1 VRRSLIP
8 LLALVVCASVPSGAI
23 ADDKPAAPP
32 AKPAARPDPGAK
44 PADAKPADAKP
55 ADAKPAD
62 AKPADAKPAPGAG
75 KPAGEAAPT
84 TTQPNPNPAGSRP
97 PASAASRS
105 PKVKVD
111 YVVAIVNDAIILNSE
126 LDARRVPVLT
136 EAQQIADPKERER
149 RIAKLTSQVL
159 DEMVNDELEVQ
170 AAEAAKIEVESSE
183 VQAALDEIKQ
193 QNNLDDAGLGAALSA
208 QGFTLA
214 NYKQEVRR
222 QMLRLRAENQLIAP
236 KIQVSE
242 EDVRARYDQM
252 ARRTEQVQ
260 AVKLSHMLFKLPEHP
275 TEQQIAEAKEKAA
288 KAIARVRGGEEFA
301 KVAQTESDDDTTKTT
316 GGELGWFQ
324 RGSMA
329 NPEWEPVVF
338 AMDKGDVRGPVT
350 GPQGFHVFQVTEVKR
365 SDLKPFNEMKEQLS
379 RELRRR
385 EQDKLIQNWRD
396 DLRKKAYIDI
406 KLQ

>member
-1 VRRSLIP
+1 MRRSFLLVAL
-8 LLALVVCASVPSGAI
+8 LLALVVCASAPPGAI
-23 ADDKPAAPP
+23 ADDKPAAPAKPVADP
-32 AKPAARPDPGAK
+32 AKPAADPAK
-44 PADAKPADAKP
+44 PAKPA
-55 ADAKPAD
+55 
-62 AKPADAKPAPGAG
+62 
-75 KPAGEAAPT
+75 EAAPAEPSSPPGPGSPGSPGSKT
-84 TTQPNPNPAGSRP
+84 AAGS
-97 PASAASRS
+97 ASRAG
-105 PKVKVD
+105 KVKID

-126 LDARRVPVLT
+126 LEARRAPVMT

-193 QNNLDDAGLGAALSA
+193 QNNLDDAGLAAALSA

-222 QMLRLRAENQLIAP
+222 QMLRLRAENQIIAP
-236 KIQVSE
+236 KVQVSE

-260 AVKLSHMLFKLPEHP
+260 AVRLSHMLFKLPDHP
-275 TEQQIAEAKEKAA
+275 TEQQISEAKDKAA
-288 KAIARVRGGEEFA
+288 KAIARVRGGEDFT
-301 KVAQTESDDDTTKTT
+301 KVAQAESEDETTKGT
-316 GGELGWFQ
+316 GGEIGWVQ

-329 NPEWEPVVF
+329 NPEWEPIVF
-338 AMDKGDVRGPVT
+338 SMEKGDVRGPVT

-385 EQDKLIQNWRD
+385 EQEKLVQNWRD
-396 DLRKKAYIDI
+396 DLHKKAYIDI

>member
-1 VRRSLIP
+1 VRRSL
-8 LLALVVCASVPSGAI
+8 LLALIVCASVPAGAI
-23 ADDKPAAPP
+23 ADDKPAAKPAASP
-32 AKPAARPDPGAK
+32 AKPAAPPEPGAK
-44 PADAKPADAKP
+44 PAAD
-55 ADAKPAD
+55 
-62 AKPADAKPAPGAG
+62 PAPGAA
-75 KPAGEAAPT
+75 KPAAEAAPIS
-84 TTQPNPNPAGSRP
+84 TQPNSTPAGSRP
-97 PASAASRS
+97 AAGS
-105 PKVKVD
+105 PNRGAKVKVD
-111 YVVAIVNDAIILNSE
+111 YVVAVVNDAIILSSE
-126 LDARRVPVLT
+126 LEARRVPVLT

-193 QNNLDDAGLGAALSA
+193 QNNLDDAGLAAALSA

-222 QMLRLRAENQLIAP
+222 QMLRLRAENQMIAP
-236 KIQVSE
+236 KVQVSE

-301 KVAQTESDDDTTKTT
+301 KIAQTESEDDTTKAT

-329 NPEWEPVVF
+329 SPEWEPIVF

-350 GPQGFHVFQVTEVKR
+350 GPQGFHVFQVTEIKR

-379 RELRRR
+379 RDLRRR
-385 EQDKLIQNWRD
+385 EQEKLIQNWRD

>member
-1 VRRSLIP
+1 VRRSFL
-8 LLALVVCASVPSGAI
+8 LLALLLALIVCASVPSGAI

-32 AKPAARPDPGAK
+32 AKPAADPAK
-44 PADAKPADAKP
+44 PAADP
-55 ADAKPAD
+55 R
-62 AKPADAKPAPGAG
+62 PAPGAD
-75 KPAGEAAPT
+75 KPAAEAAPT
-84 TTQPNPNPAGSRP
+84 ATQPNANPAGSRP
-97 PASAASRS
+97 AAGPANRA

-126 LDARRVPVLT
+126 LEARRVPVMT

-183 VQAALDEIKQ
+183 VQAALDDIKQ
-193 QNNLDDAGLGAALSA
+193 QNNLDDAGLAAALSA

-222 QMLRLRAENQLIAP
+222 QMLRLRAENQMITP

-275 TEQQIAEAKEKAA
+275 TEQQVAEAKEKAA
-288 KAIARVRGGEEFA
+288 KAIARVRAGEEFT
-301 KVAQTESDDDTTKTT
+301 KVAQAESEDDTTKTT

-338 AMDKGDVRGPVT
+338 AMEKGDVRGPVT
-350 GPQGFHVFQVTEVKR
+350 GPQGFHVFQVTEIKR
-365 SDLKPFNEMKEQLS
+365 SDLKPFNEMKEQLN

-406 KLQ
+406 KLT

>member
-1 VRRSLIP
+1 MRRSL
-8 LLALVVCASVPSGAI
+8 LLFALVVCASMPLGAI
-23 ADDKPAAPP
+23 ADNKPADP
-32 AKPAARPDPGAK
+32 AKPAAKPADPAKPAAK
-44 PADAKPADAKP
+44 PADPAKPAAEPAKP
-55 ADAKPAD
+55 AAE
-62 AKPADAKPAPGAG
+62 PAPL
-75 KPAGEAAPT
+75 
-84 TTQPNPNPAGSRP
+84 QPNSTPAGSR
-97 PASAASRS
+97 SAAGS
-105 PKVKVD
+105 PNRGAKVKVD

-126 LDARRVPVLT
+126 LEARRVPVLA

-193 QNNLDDAGLGAALSA
+193 QNNLDDAGLAAALSA

-222 QMLRLRAENQLIAP
+222 QMLRLRAENQMIAP

-275 TEQQIAEAKEKAA
+275 TEQQISEAKEKAA
-288 KAIARVRGGEEFA
+288 KAIERVKAGEDFA
-301 KVAQTESDDDTTKTT
+301 KVAQTESEDDTTKAT

-329 NPEWEPVVF
+329 NPEWEPIVF
-338 AMDKGDVRGPVT
+338 AMEKGDVRGPVT
-350 GPQGFHVFQVTEVKR
+350 GPQGFHVFQVTEIKR

-385 EQDKLIQNWRD
+385 EQEKLTQNWRD

>member
-1 VRRSLIP
+1 VRRSFL
-8 LLALVVCASVPSGAI
+8 LLALVVCASVVSSRSRAM
-23 ADDKPAAPP
+23 ADDKPASPPASP
-32 AKPAARPDPGAK
+32 AKPAADPKPGA
-44 PADAKPADAKP
+44 D
-55 ADAKPAD
+55 
-62 AKPADAKPAPGAG
+62 

-84 TTQPNPNPAGSRP
+84 TSTPPNANPAGSRP
-97 PASAASRS
+97 ATPSGSRGG
-105 PKVKVD
+105 KVKVD

-126 LDARRVPVLT
+126 LEARRVPVMT

-170 AAEAAKIEVESSE
+170 AAESAKIDVESSE
-183 VQAALDEIKQ
+183 VQAALDDIKQ
-193 QNNLDDAGLGAALSA
+193 QNNLDDAGLAAALSA

-222 QMLRLRAENQLIAP
+222 QMLRLRAENQIIAP

-288 KAIARVRGGEEFA
+288 KAIARVRAGEEFT
-301 KVAQTESDDDTTKTT
+301 KVAQTESDDDATKTT

-329 NPEWEPVVF
+329 NPEWEPIVF

-350 GPQGFHVFQVTEVKR
+350 GPQGFHVFQVTEIKR
-365 SDLKPFNEMKEQLS
+365 SDLKPFTEMKEQLM
-379 RELRRR
+379 RDLRRR
-385 EQDKLIQNWRD
+385 EQEKLIQNWRD